1 MSIRKPRSTFVT
13 VDMGEPT
20 SVNGVRIDP
29 VSGYVHFLYKGIPIT
44 PQKARIEMTY
54 QRQKGPKILSQA
66 SLGTNELYVDV
77 NRAIEKYDLVYAV
90 DTNTESFNDE
100 TISVCCVVL
109 GIIDKI
115 EIPGSTTIRFCPVHC
130 LEFRNISIKPEKLL
144 WRTVIELVQKNPSY
158 NTNLKIALIV
168 DSDLQNISA
177 YNDRKLPIAED
188 FYLPPNLKMIY
199 ASSDSGMENIP
210 NKMIIL
216 ADRWSRRLLKHLMQ
230 SDDRKNLQKVENKPY
245 THYRYWDIQG

>member
-1 MSIRKPRSTFVT
+1 
-13 VDMGEPT
+13 MGEPT
-20 SVNGVRIDP
+20 PVNGVRIDP

-44 PQKARIEMTY
+44 PQNARIEMTY
-54 QRQKGPKILSQA
+54 QRQKSPKILSQT

-77 NRAIEKYDLVYAV
+77 NRALEKYDLVYAV
-90 DTNTESFNDE
+90 DTNTQSFNDE

-109 GIIDKI
+109 GTI
-115 EIPGSTTIRFCPVHC
+115 EKEEISAPVIRFSPVHF
-130 LEFRNISIKPEKLL
+130 LEFRNISAKPENLL
-144 WRTVIELVQKNPSY
+144 WRTVIELIQKNPSY
-158 NTNLKIALIV
+158 STNLKIALIV

-177 YNDRKLPIAED
+177 YNGRKLPIAED

-199 ASSDSGMENIP
+199 ASSDSGRENIS
-210 NKMIIL
+210 NRMISL

-245 THYRYWDIQG
+245 THYRYWDIQS